1 MLNSTQSL
9 INILDMIT
17 RGSIDYVKQQIENGI
32 DALMIF
38 GIDRY
43 YQRKL

>member
-1 MLNSTQSL
+1 
-9 INILDMIT
+9 MIT

-38 GIDRY
+38 DTWGGTII
-43 YQRKL
+43 